1 MTVRLKNRVSPRKP
15 VGRIGYNA
23 NNGNGTSEAQ
33 VTDTAATAPK
43 KKRTKK
49 KAEVIEEPVVLKVT
63 RTTKSKAS
71 GEAQNVGASIDQE
84 NTGQPKDEDIEID
97 LDTIEVR
104 RFLVEPAKVNFHYT
118 LGRNVLFQSVTV
130 GCSVT
135 IPCYKEEIE
144 DAMEEAKQMVADRLK
159 IENRKTGAVLD
170 FLVDQR
176 IKKDQELTER
186 GIR

>member
-15 VGRIGYNA
+15 VGRIGYNGT

-33 VTDTAATAPK
+33 VADTAAPK
-43 KKRTKK
+43 KTRTRKK
-49 KAEVIEEPVVLKVT
+49 VETIEEPVILKVT
-63 RTTKSKAS
+63 RTTKKKAS
-71 GEAQNVGASIDQE
+71 PSDPQIINASTDQE
-84 NTGQPKDEDIEID
+84 NSDQPKDEDTEID
-97 LDTIEVR
+97 LNTIEVR